1 MVSVIIRTYNRRLYL
16 VEALESV
23 RHQTCKDYEIIVV
36 DDGSTDGTREL
47 LESMDDISLIKKNR
61 SGIVKT
67 LNQGVMSAKG
77 DYIAILD
84 DDDLWESDFLEK
96 CLDIFDK
103 HPDAAIV
110 YSDYNYFYDNDTDK
124 LFHVRKQIAHDNLL
138 GSLIYANFIVIPAA
152 VIKRNVFDETGLFDE
167 NLLSHEEWDMWLR
180 MAIAG
185 LQFKYI
191 PEALV
196 KIRKHPSGITTNRLR
211 MFQGAL
217 SVLEKYKNV
226 VPSKYRD
233 NVDTSINRLSNI
245 LAVLTIAMG
254 KRSEGI
260 KDLYENSLNGNF
272 KSFLYLLTV
281 SFLPATILRRVI
293 TLYEKSLLIPAP
305 GCSK

>member
-1 MVSVIIRTYNRRLYL
+1 MIIRTYNRRLYL

-23 RHQTCKDYEIIVV
+23 RDQTCKDYEIIVV

-191 PEALV
+191 SEALV